1 MGSGTGVIAG
11 KRINMPALQL
21 VSECKFSIV
30 CLAHPTII
38 PSRQCRNQMPALPEN
53 DHTHGT
59 YHFTDNKMI
68 KKFIAAAALATLA
81 SSAFAAQP
89 NTFYAGVD
97 GGSTKIDDFGDDKG
111 SYGAF
116 LGYNFHENF
125 AAEIGARRL
134 GKWDYFGADVHANQY
149 SASIIG
155 TLPLQNN
162 FNVFGR
168 LGYNKVTAKAE
179 YQGYTADADDK
190 GVLYGVG
197 VGYQFTP
204 TIAGRVEFQKPSSD
218 SRNISAGVAFAF

>member
-1 MGSGTGVIAG
+1 MT
-11 KRINMPALQL
+11 
-21 VSECKFSIV
+21 
-30 CLAHPTII
+30 
-38 PSRQCRNQMPALPEN
+38 ALPEN
-53 DHTHGT
+53 DHTTGIN
-59 YHFTDNKMI
+59 YFTDKKMI

-97 GGSTKIDDFGDDKG
+97 GGSTKIDDFGSDKG

-134 GKWDYFGADVHANQY
+134 GSWDIGPVGVDANQY
-149 SASIIG
+149 AASIIG

-168 LGYNKVTAKAE
+168 LGYNKVEAKAE
-179 YQGYTADADDK
+179 YQGFSADADDS

-204 TIAGRVEFQKPSSD
+204 TISGRVEFQKPSSD
-218 SRNISAGVAFAF
+218 SRNISAGIAFAF

>member
-1 MGSGTGVIAG
+1 MT
-11 KRINMPALQL
+11 
-21 VSECKFSIV
+21 
-30 CLAHPTII
+30 
-38 PSRQCRNQMPALPEN
+38 ALPEN
-53 DHTHGT
+53 DHTTGT
-59 YHFTDNKMI
+59 NYFTDNKMF

-81 SSAFAAQP
+81 SSAFAATP

-134 GKWDYFGADVHANQY
+134 GSWDIGPVGVDANQY

-168 LGYNKVTAKAE
+168 LGYNKVEAKAE
-179 YQGYTADADDK
+179 YQGFSADADDS

-204 TIAGRVEFQKPSSD
+204 TISGRVEFQKPSSD
-218 SRNISAGVAFAF
+218 SRNISAGIAFAF

>member
-1 MGSGTGVIAG
+1 M
-11 KRINMPALQL
+11 
-21 VSECKFSIV
+21 F
-30 CLAHPTII
+30 
-38 PSRQCRNQMPALPEN
+38 
-53 DHTHGT
+53 
-59 YHFTDNKMI
+59 
-68 KKFIAAAALATLA
+68 KKIIAAAAFATLA

-97 GGSTKIDDFGDDKG
+97 GGSTKIDGFGDNKG

-134 GKWDYFGADVHANQY
+134 GSWDVNGVDVDANQY
-149 SASIIG
+149 AASIIG

-168 LGYNKVTAKAE
+168 LGYNKVKAE
-179 YQGYTADADDK
+179 ASFAGRSASADDS

-197 VGYQFTP
+197 VGYNFTP
-204 TIAGRVEFQKPSSD
+204 TISGRIEFQKPSSD
-218 SRNISAGVAFAF
+218 SHNLSAGVAFAF

>member
-1 MGSGTGVIAG
+1 MLKKIIA
-11 KRINMPALQL
+11 
-21 VSECKFSIV
+21 V
-30 CLAHPTII
+30 
-38 PSRQCRNQMPALPEN
+38 
-53 DHTHGT
+53 
-59 YHFTDNKMI
+59 
-68 KKFIAAAALATLA
+68 AAFATLA

-89 NTFYAGVD
+89 NTFYAGID

-134 GKWDYFGADVHANQY
+134 GSWDLGFADVDANQY

-168 LGYNKVTAKAE
+168 LGYNKLEAKASAN
-179 YQGYTADADDK
+179 GFSADADDN

-204 TIAGRVEFQKPSSD
+204 TVSGRIEFQKPSSD
-218 SRNISAGVAFAF
+218 SRNISAGIAFAF